1 MRIVIARSNP
11 VAPDPRVSKTAEA
24 LHDAGH
30 EVHIVAWDRSSQ
42 FPLQESNRGF
52 DINRLHIHAAYGRGL
67 WNFLPLV
74 RWQGGL
80 LRWLWTQ
87 RASIDAIHACDFDTV
102 LPALV
107 LKLFAGKLVVYDI
120 YDFYAEHL
128 RATPSWVKRLIRVVD
143 LWSIGRLDAVI
154 LADERRR
161 VQIEGSK
168 PKQLAVVYNTPKDL
182 QASLPGDTSIMRPN
196 SRLHIVFVGLLQRER
211 GLYELLEVVQRNPHW
226 SLDIAGFGADSEG
239 IEARAREIGGVRFF
253 GRIDYIDSLIL
264 YDKADVLIATYDPSI
279 PNHRYAS
286 PNKLFE
292 AMMLEKPVIVAAGTG
307 MDEIV
312 EEERCGLVITY
323 GDLDQLEQTLKAFEE
338 HPELRAELGAAGRK
352 AYIRA
357 YGWDQQRK
365 ILEDLYHQL
374 S

>member
-1 MRIVIARSNP
+1 MRVVVVRSNP
-11 VAPDPRVSKTAEA
+11 VAPDPRVEKISQT
-24 LHDAGH
+24 LSHAGH
-30 EVHIVAWDRSSQ
+30 EVSILAWDRSGE
-42 FPLQESNRGF
+42 FANHDLVLGLNLT
-52 DINRLHIHAAYGRGL
+52 RLKIHAKYGRGMGNL
-67 WNFLPLV
+67 GPLL
-74 RWQGGL
+74 RWEMGL
-80 LRWLWTQ
+80 LRWLWKQ
-87 RASIDAIHACDFDTV
+87 RRHYDAIHACDFDTV
-102 LPALV
+102 LPALL
-107 LKLFAGKLVVYDI
+107 LKAVARKYVVYDI
-120 YDFYAEHL
+120 FDFYAEHL
-128 RATPSWVKRLIRVVD
+128 RGTPSWVKRLIRVVD
-143 LWSIGRLDAVI
+143 LWSIGRVDAVI

-182 QASLPGDTSIMRPN
+182 RASLPGDTSIMRPN

-211 GLYELLEVVQRNPHW
+211 GLFELLEVVKRNLDW

-239 IEARAREIGGVRFF
+239 IEARAREIGGIRFF
-253 GRIDYIDSLIL
+253 GRVDYLDSLIL
-264 YDKADVLIATYDPSI
+264 YDKADVLIATYDPRI

-312 EEERCGLVITY
+312 EEERCGLVVPY

-338 HPELRAELGAAGRK
+338 HPELRAELGAAGRN
-352 AYIRA
+352 AYTRA
-357 YGWDQQRK
+357 YSWDQQRE